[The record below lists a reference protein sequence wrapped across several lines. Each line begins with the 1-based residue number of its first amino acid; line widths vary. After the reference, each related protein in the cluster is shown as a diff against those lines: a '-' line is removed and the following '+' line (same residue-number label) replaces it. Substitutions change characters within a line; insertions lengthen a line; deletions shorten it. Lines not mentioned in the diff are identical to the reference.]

1 MSLADRLGQRRG
13 VNPVPEARPAEA
25 ARPAQAAEA
34 PAAVSTNREVA
45 NIVARLHG
53 RIIDRLDLA
62 AVAQMPPAELR
73 QRLRA
78 VVDQLVTADKIAL
91 SEGERE
97 AVATS
102 VIDEIVG
109 LGPLEPILKDPAVSD
124 ILVNGADVIYVEKH
138 GKLQRLDA
146 RFRNNQHLIHT
157 IQRIV
162 ARVGRRIDESSPM
175 VDARLAD
182 GSRVNAVVPP
192 LALDGPSLSIR
203 RFSSRPLGAQDLLKN
218 GAATTQMIDYLSAA
232 VSGRCTVLITGGT
245 GAGKTTLLN
254 VLSSFIPHD
263 ERIITVEDSAELKLI
278 QPHVVRLETRPAN
291 LEGKGEVTI
300 RDLVRNALR
309 MRPDRIVVGECRGAE
324 VLAMLQAMNTGH
336 EGSLATIHANSTRD
350 ALGRLTTMLG
360 MAGTALAEDTMKTMI
375 ARAIHII
382 VHVAR
387 FKDGQRRITGI
398 SEITGQMGATVNL
411 HDVFTFE
418 RRGVSASGAVIGSHK
433 YLARSTM
440 VGVAHS
446 EESA

>member
-13 VNPVPEARPAEA
+13 ANPVPTAESRPSQPVEV
-25 ARPAQAAEA
+25 PA
-34 PAAVSTNREVA
+34 PVSASREVA
-45 NIVARLHG
+45 SIVARLHS
-53 RIIDRLDLA
+53 RIIGRLDLA
-62 AVAQMPPAELR
+62 QVAQMPPGELR
-73 QRLRA
+73 QRLRQI
-78 VVDQLVTADKIAL
+78 VDQLVTADKIVL

-102 VIDEIVG
+102 VIDEILG

-124 ILVNGADVIYVEKH
+124 ILVNGADTIFVEKH
-138 GKLQRLDA
+138 GKLTRPDA

-192 LALDGPSLSIR
+192 LALDGPALSIR

-218 GAATTQMIDYLSAA
+218 GAASTAMIDYLAAA
-232 VSGRCTVLITGGT
+232 VAQRCTILITGGT

-263 ERIITVEDSAELKLI
+263 ERIITVEDSAELKLA

-291 LEGKGEVTI
+291 LEGKGEVSI

-309 MRPDRIVVGECRGAE
+309 MRPDRIVVGECRGPE
-324 VLAMLQAMNTGH
+324 VLDMLQAMNTGH
-336 EGSLATIHANSTRD
+336 EGSLSTIHANSTRD

-411 HDVFTFE
+411 HDVFVFE

-440 VGVAHS
+440 VGVQHT
-446 EESA
+446 EES

>member
-1 MSLADRLGQRRG
+1 MSLAHRLGQKRG
-13 VNPVPEARPAEA
+13 PNQPAPESPAASAPVVEA
-25 ARPAQAAEA
+25 AVPAISS
-34 PAAVSTNREVA
+34 VSREVA
-45 NIVARLHG
+45 GIVARMHS

-78 VVDQLVTADKIAL
+78 IVDQLVVADKIAL

-102 VIDEIVG
+102 VIDEILG
-109 LGPLEPILKDPAVSD
+109 LGPLEPILKDPGVSD
-124 ILVNGADVIYVEKH
+124 ILVNGADTIFIEKR
-138 GKLQRLDA
+138 GKLQKVEA
-146 RFRNNQHLIHT
+146 RFRNDQHLIHT

-175 VDARLAD
+175 VDARLTD
-182 GSRVNAVVPP
+182 GSRVNAVIPP
-192 LALDGPSLSIR
+192 LALDGPALSIR
-203 RFSSRPLGAQDLLKN
+203 RFSAKPLQAQDLLKN
-218 GAATTQMIDYLSAA
+218 GAATPAMLDYLSTA
-232 VSGRCTVLITGGT
+232 VAQRCTVLITGGT

-254 VLSSFIPHD
+254 VLSSFIPPD
-263 ERIITVEDSAELKLI
+263 ERIITVEDSAELRLV
-278 QPHVVRLETRPAN
+278 QPHVVRLETRPPN
-291 LEGKGEVTI
+291 LEGKGEVSI

-309 MRPDRIVVGECRGAE
+309 MRPDRIVVGEVRGGE
-324 VLAMLQAMNTGH
+324 VLDMLQAMNTGH
-336 EGSLATIHANSTRD
+336 EGSLSTIHANSTRD

-360 MAGTALAEDTMKTMI
+360 MAGTQLAEDTMKTMI

-411 HDVFTFE
+411 HDVFVFE
-418 RRGVSASGAVIGSHK
+418 RRGVSEKGTVLGSHK